1 MFFQPN
7 VTNAQLYTAHLLLDR
22 DEKMSSCEVY
32 KVTFLNFFRNAAG
45 AGVPVRSVRGGV
57 PRQEEQGRQIR
68 RPGAGG
74 RQGPPRVRGGGL
86 HRVHT
91 TVSQII
97 NLL

>member
-1 MFFQPN
+1 MFFQPY
-7 VTNAQLYTAHLLLDR
+7 VTNAQLHTAHLLLDR
-22 DEKMSSCEVY
+22 DENV
-32 KVTFLNFFRNAAG
+32 FLWSLQSYIFNLFRNAAG

-74 RQGPPRVRGGGL
+74 RQGPPRVRGWGL

-91 TVSQII
+91 TVSRMI